1 MNDKDNLPRG
11 YVIRYKLEREEL
23 TDFLNQLYDM
33 QQEYFE
39 AAVEASKYKEAQEI
53 INHIRSL

>member
-11 YVIRYKLEREEL
+11 YVIRYTMQKEDLDEFLE
-23 TDFLNQLYDM
+23 QLYDM
-33 QQEYFE
+33 QQEYVE
-39 AAVEASKYKEAQEI
+39 AAVEASKYKDAREI

>member
-33 QQEYFE
+33 QQEYLE
-39 AAVEASKYKEAQEI
+39 AAVEASGYRDAQEV
-53 INHIRSL
+53 INHFRSL

>member
-11 YVIRYKLEREEL
+11 YVIRYTLEREEL
-23 TDFLNQLYDM
+23 TEFLELLYEM
-33 QQEYFE
+33 QSEYLE
-39 AAVEASKYKEAQEI
+39 AAVEASGFRDAREV